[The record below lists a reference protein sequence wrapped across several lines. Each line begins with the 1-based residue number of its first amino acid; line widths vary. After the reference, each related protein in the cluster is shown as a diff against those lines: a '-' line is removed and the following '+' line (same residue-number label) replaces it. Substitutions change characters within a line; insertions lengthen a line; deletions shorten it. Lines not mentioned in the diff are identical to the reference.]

1 MPIIAVIPLYSRFL
15 SPRIVKT
22 ANCEGSLYLKL
33 DLTFLLSFET
43 LNSWCLSNHCFQ
55 KVRIKIC
62 LLLLPEDRWR
72 RRMPI
77 LRRPT
82 RSGRPT
88 TRWKTFST
96 RWRTTVKLTRKIH
109 FYTFVIS
116 ISSTSG
122 SQPFTAHGPL
132 SRKIKLAHPTLAL
145 VSCFIENIGVIL
157 KLMIIWRTPCDFSR
171 TPGWGPLS

>member
-1 MPIIAVIPLYSRFL
+1 MPIIAVIPRYSRFL

-33 DLTFLLSFET
+33 VLTFLLSFET

-96 RWRTTVKLTRKIH
+96 RWRTAVKLTRKIH

-122 SQPFTAHGPL
+122 SQPLTARGPL
-132 SRKIKLAHPTLAL
+132 SRKNKTRAPQ
-145 VSCFIENIGVIL
+145 VSISELFHWKYWCN
-157 KLMIIWRTPCDFSR
+157 S
-171 TPGWGPLS
+171 